1 MQTQGRGIEPANEG
15 RAIDII
21 LEKTPTKLECG
32 RQNNGP
38 QYVHI
43 LIRGI
48 NYLTW
53 KRESKGAG
61 TNEVAHS

>member
-1 MQTQGRGIEPANEG
+1 METQGRGIEPANEG
-15 RAIDII
+15 RGIDII
-21 LEKTPTKLECG
+21 LEKNPTKLECG
-32 RQNNGP
+32 RQNNEP

-53 KRESKGAG
+53 KREMKGAG
-61 TNEVAHS
+61 RNEVAHS